1 MAAAFV
7 ARYQL
12 EISDGVTANYMAGQW
27 PVYAPLNALTAF
39 CLTLVVFA
47 LCGSWGIATGV
58 SGLIFT
64 VLALVNYYT
73 RDLHG
78 SALMP
83 QDILN
88 LGTAAEVMGSYTL
101 HITQTVIT
109 IALLYIPVLVAA
121 VVQVKLAGKHK
132 RSWKQRGAHALAC
145 VCGIFAVLY
154 LGYFSPNPIKPAA
167 TYGWAW
173 QETYYKYGYLA
184 GSIEAA
190 SLMVDPILQPD
201 GYSEDAATEA
211 AAMAQVH
218 KENTGVSDTRNQAI
232 ARARGTF
239 LQFVDS
245 DDWLTADATKLMV
258 RAAEETGCDMVI
270 ADFYR
275 VVGEMVS
282 RKGDIDADQVI
293 GREAFVGF
301 MMENPADYYYG
312 VLWNKLY
319 RRSLVEAHGIRMDA
333 KLSWCEDFLFNLEYV
348 RYATTFYALRTPVYY
363 YVKTKGSLVNQKI
376 SFARTVEMK
385 LAMFECYNDFFKHV
399 LDEDAYERKRLQ
411 VYHFLVDAAKDGFVF
426 PATIPGT
433 QKLGEERSQALQEVI
448 SEDGIIVEKYRD
460 RKLLERYLESV
471 ALKYDMTLAELSL
484 LLYRKDAGK
493 ALTRGAEAQMP
504 AREDA
509 VEATDRKDAGK
520 ALSRKDLAELMHMSR
535 EDLRAAL
542 QKLVSRGM
550 LEVVDVPRK
559 RREAAEI
566 AEATGLFGKRGEA
579 QDADA
584 NGMTKKKREPR
595 KIRLELLPASDAV
608 LQDIAAAERDYEQAK
623 FRGFTEDELRQYTA
637 LERRVQENEKQI
649 LQK

>member
-1 MAAAFV
+1 MEPKV
-7 ARYQL
+7 S
-12 EISDGVTANYMAGQW
+12 IIV
-27 PVYAPLNALTAF
+27 PVYNAEKS
-39 CLTLVVFA
+39 LVRCVD
-47 LCGSWGIATGV
+47 S
-58 SGLIFT
+58 
-64 VLALVNYYT
+64 
-73 RDLHG
+73 
-78 SALMP
+78 
-83 QDILN
+83 ILN
-88 LGTAAEVMGSYTL
+88 QEFRDFELILMDDGSRD
-101 HITQTVIT
+101 
-109 IALLYIPVLVAA
+109 
-121 VVQVKLAGKHK
+121 
-132 RSWKQRGAHALAC
+132 RSGEIC
-145 VCGIFAVLY
+145 
-154 LGYFSPNPIKPAA
+154 
-167 TYGWAW
+167 
-173 QETYYKYGYLA
+173 
-184 GSIEAA
+184 
-190 SLMVDPILQPD
+190 D
-201 GYSEDAATEA
+201 GYARADARVVV
-211 AAMAQVH
+211 VH

-258 RAAEETGCDMVI
+258 RAAEETGCDLVI

-275 VVGEMVS
+275 VVGKMVS

-319 RRSLVEAHGIRMDA
+319 RREIVEAHGIRMDA
-333 KLSWCEDFLFNLEYV
+333 KISWCEDFLFNLEYV

-376 SFARTVEMK
+376 SFVRTVEMK

-399 LDEDAYERKRLQ
+399 LDEEAYERKRLQ

-433 QKLGEERSQALQEVI
+433 LKLGEERSQALQEVI
-448 SEDGIIVEKYRD
+448 SEDGIIVERYRD
-460 RKLLERYLESV
+460 RKLIERYLESV
-471 ALKYDMTLAELSL
+471 ALKYDMTMAELSL

-493 ALTRGAEAQMP
+493 ALEGT
-504 AREDA
+504 DA
-509 VEATDRKDAGK
+509 GEATDGKNAGKALDGTDAGKAPGTKDAGK
-520 ALSRKDLAELMHMSR
+520 ALSRRDLAELMHMSR
-535 EDLRAAL
+535 GDLRAAL
-542 QKLVSRGM
+542 QKLVARGM

-559 RREAAEI
+559 RSEATEI

-584 NGMTKKKREPR
+584 DGLTKKKREPR
-595 KIRLELLPASDAV
+595 KIRLELLPAADAV
-608 LQDIAAAERDYEQAK
+608 LQDIATAERDYEQAK
-623 FRGFTEDELRQYTA
+623 FRGFTEDEIRQYTA

>member
-1 MAAAFV
+1 MEPKV
-7 ARYQL
+7 S
-12 EISDGVTANYMAGQW
+12 IIV
-27 PVYAPLNALTAF
+27 PVYNAEK
-39 CLTLVVFA
+39 
-47 LCGSWGIATGV
+47 
-58 SGLIFT
+58 
-64 VLALVNYYT
+64 VLARCV
-73 RDLHG
+73 D
-78 SALMP
+78 S
-83 QDILN
+83 ILN
-88 LGTAAEVMGSYTL
+88 QEFRDFELILMDDGSRD
-101 HITQTVIT
+101 
-109 IALLYIPVLVAA
+109 
-121 VVQVKLAGKHK
+121 
-132 RSWKQRGAHALAC
+132 RSGEIC
-145 VCGIFAVLY
+145 
-154 LGYFSPNPIKPAA
+154 
-167 TYGWAW
+167 
-173 QETYYKYGYLA
+173 
-184 GSIEAA
+184 
-190 SLMVDPILQPD
+190 D
-201 GYSEDAATEA
+201 GYARADARVVV
-211 AAMAQVH
+211 VH

-258 RAAEETGCDMVI
+258 RAAEETGCDLVI

-319 RRSLVEAHGIRMDA
+319 RREIVEAHGIRMDA
-333 KLSWCEDFLFNLEYV
+333 KISWCEDFLFNLEYV

-376 SFARTVEMK
+376 SLSRTVEMK

-399 LDEDAYERKRLQ
+399 LDEEAYERKRLQ

-448 SEDGIIVEKYRD
+448 SEDGIIVERYRD
-460 RKLLERYLESV
+460 RKLIERYLESV

-484 LLYRKDAGK
+484 LLYRKDAGQALEGKDVGEAADGKDAGK
-493 ALTRGAEAQMP
+493 ALDSRDAAQMLGQ
-504 AREDA
+504 
-509 VEATDRKDAGK
+509 KDAGK

-535 EDLRAAL
+535 GDLRAAL
-542 QKLVSRGM
+542 QKLVARGM

-559 RREAAEI
+559 RV
-566 AEATGLFGKRGEA
+566 EATEMTEMAGLFGKRVEA
-579 QDADA
+579 QDTGTDE
-584 NGMTKKKREPR
+584 MKKKKREPR
-595 KIRLELLPASDAV
+595 KIRLELLPAADAV

-623 FRGFTEDELRQYTA
+623 FRGFTEDEIRQYTT

>member
-1 MAAAFV
+1 MEPKV
-7 ARYQL
+7 S
-12 EISDGVTANYMAGQW
+12 IIV
-27 PVYAPLNALTAF
+27 PVYKAEK
-39 CLTLVVFA
+39 
-47 LCGSWGIATGV
+47 S
-58 SGLIFT
+58 
-64 VLALVNYYT
+64 LARCV
-73 RDLHG
+73 D
-78 SALMP
+78 S
-83 QDILN
+83 ILN
-88 LGTAAEVMGSYTL
+88 QEFRDFELILMDDGS
-101 HITQTVIT
+101 
-109 IALLYIPVLVAA
+109 
-121 VVQVKLAGKHK
+121 KD
-132 RSWKQRGAHALAC
+132 RSGEIC
-145 VCGIFAVLY
+145 
-154 LGYFSPNPIKPAA
+154 
-167 TYGWAW
+167 
-173 QETYYKYGYLA
+173 
-184 GSIEAA
+184 
-190 SLMVDPILQPD
+190 D
-201 GYSEDAATEA
+201 GYARADARVVV
-211 AAMAQVH
+211 VH

-535 EDLRAAL
+535 GDLRAAL

-595 KIRLELLPASDAV
+595 MIRLELLPASDAV

>member
-1 MAAAFV
+1 MEPKV
-7 ARYQL
+7 S
-12 EISDGVTANYMAGQW
+12 IIV
-27 PVYAPLNALTAF
+27 PVYNAEK
-39 CLTLVVFA
+39 
-47 LCGSWGIATGV
+47 S
-58 SGLIFT
+58 
-64 VLALVNYYT
+64 LARCV
-73 RDLHG
+73 D
-78 SALMP
+78 S
-83 QDILN
+83 ILN
-88 LGTAAEVMGSYTL
+88 QEFRDFELILMDDGS
-101 HITQTVIT
+101 
-109 IALLYIPVLVAA
+109 
-121 VVQVKLAGKHK
+121 KD
-132 RSWKQRGAHALAC
+132 RSGEIC
-145 VCGIFAVLY
+145 
-154 LGYFSPNPIKPAA
+154 
-167 TYGWAW
+167 
-173 QETYYKYGYLA
+173 
-184 GSIEAA
+184 
-190 SLMVDPILQPD
+190 D
-201 GYSEDAATEA
+201 GYARADARVVV
-211 AAMAQVH
+211 VH

-258 RAAEETGCDMVI
+258 RVAEETGCDMVI

-493 ALTRGAEAQMP
+493 AL
-504 AREDA
+504 
-509 VEATDRKDAGK
+509 
-520 ALSRKDLAELMHMSR
+520 SRKDLAELMHMSR
-535 EDLRAAL
+535 GDLRAAL

-595 KIRLELLPASDAV
+595 NIRLELLPASDAV

>member
-1 MAAAFV
+1 MRREEVVGGGMGAIKATSANGWTRREKV
-7 ARYQL
+7 EGADAWARSEQAEGRDIGPGKVSRNIRVSTGGFYGTTRSSFL
-12 EISDGVTANYMAGQW
+12 MEVPMEPKVSIIV
-27 PVYAPLNALTAF
+27 PVYNAEK
-39 CLTLVVFA
+39 
-47 LCGSWGIATGV
+47 S
-58 SGLIFT
+58 
-64 VLALVNYYT
+64 LARCV
-73 RDLHG
+73 D
-78 SALMP
+78 S
-83 QDILN
+83 ILN
-88 LGTAAEVMGSYTL
+88 QEFRDFELILMDDGS
-101 HITQTVIT
+101 
-109 IALLYIPVLVAA
+109 
-121 VVQVKLAGKHK
+121 KD
-132 RSWKQRGAHALAC
+132 RSGEIC
-145 VCGIFAVLY
+145 
-154 LGYFSPNPIKPAA
+154 
-167 TYGWAW
+167 
-173 QETYYKYGYLA
+173 
-184 GSIEAA
+184 
-190 SLMVDPILQPD
+190 D
-201 GYSEDAATEA
+201 GYARADARVVV
-211 AAMAQVH
+211 VH

-282 RKGDIDADQVI
+282 QKGDIDADQVI

-301 MMENPADYYYG
+301 MMENPADYYFG

-509 VEATDRKDAGK
+509 VEATDRKD
-520 ALSRKDLAELMHMSR
+520 LAELMHMSR
-535 EDLRAAL
+535 GDLRAAL

>member
-1 MAAAFV
+1 MEPKV
-7 ARYQL
+7 S
-12 EISDGVTANYMAGQW
+12 IIV
-27 PVYAPLNALTAF
+27 PVYNAEK
-39 CLTLVVFA
+39 
-47 LCGSWGIATGV
+47 
-58 SGLIFT
+58 GLARC
-64 VLALVNYYT
+64 V
-73 RDLHG
+73 D
-78 SALMP
+78 S
-83 QDILN
+83 ILN
-88 LGTAAEVMGSYTL
+88 QEFRDFELILMDDGSRDRSGEICNGY
-101 HITQTVIT
+101 
-109 IALLYIPVLVAA
+109 ARADA
-121 VVQVKLAGKHK
+121 RVVV
-132 RSWKQRGAHALAC
+132 
-145 VCGIFAVLY
+145 
-154 LGYFSPNPIKPAA
+154 
-167 TYGWAW
+167 
-173 QETYYKYGYLA
+173 
-184 GSIEAA
+184 
-190 SLMVDPILQPD
+190 
-201 GYSEDAATEA
+201 
-211 AAMAQVH
+211 VH

-232 ARARGTF
+232 TRARGTF

-258 RAAEETGCDMVI
+258 RAAEETGCDLVI

-319 RRSLVEAHGIRMDA
+319 RREIVEAHGIRMDA
-333 KLSWCEDFLFNLEYV
+333 KISWCEDFLFNLEYV

-399 LDEDAYERKRLQ
+399 LDEEAYERKRLQ

-448 SEDGIIVEKYRD
+448 SEDGIIVERYRD
-460 RKLLERYLESV
+460 RKLIERYLESV
-471 ALKYDMTLAELSL
+471 ALKYDMTMAELSL
-484 LLYRKDAGK
+484 LLYRKDAGQ
-493 ALTRGAEAQMP
+493 ALDG
-504 AREDA
+504 
-509 VEATDRKDAGK
+509 KDAGK

-535 EDLRAAL
+535 GDLRAAL
-542 QKLVSRGM
+542 QKLVARGM

-559 RREAAEI
+559 RSEATEM
-566 AEATGLFGKRGEA
+566 AEATGLFGKRVES

-584 NGMTKKKREPR
+584 DGMTKKKREPR
-595 KIRLELLPASDAV
+595 KIRLELLPAADAV

-623 FRGFTEDELRQYTA
+623 FRGFTEDEIRQFTA
-637 LERRVQENEKQI
+637 LERRVQENEKQV

>member
-1 MAAAFV
+1 MEPKV
-7 ARYQL
+7 S
-12 EISDGVTANYMAGQW
+12 IIV
-27 PVYAPLNALTAF
+27 PVYNAEK
-39 CLTLVVFA
+39 
-47 LCGSWGIATGV
+47 S
-58 SGLIFT
+58 
-64 VLALVNYYT
+64 LARCV
-73 RDLHG
+73 D
-78 SALMP
+78 S
-83 QDILN
+83 ILN
-88 LGTAAEVMGSYTL
+88 QEFRDFELILMDDGSRD
-101 HITQTVIT
+101 
-109 IALLYIPVLVAA
+109 
-121 VVQVKLAGKHK
+121 
-132 RSWKQRGAHALAC
+132 RSGEIC
-145 VCGIFAVLY
+145 
-154 LGYFSPNPIKPAA
+154 
-167 TYGWAW
+167 
-173 QETYYKYGYLA
+173 
-184 GSIEAA
+184 
-190 SLMVDPILQPD
+190 D
-201 GYSEDAATEA
+201 GYARADARVVV
-211 AAMAQVH
+211 VH

-258 RAAEETGCDMVI
+258 RAAEETGCDLVI

-319 RRSLVEAHGIRMDA
+319 RREIVEVYEIRMDA
-333 KLSWCEDFLFNLEYV
+333 KISWCEDFLFNLEYV

-399 LDEDAYERKRLQ
+399 LDEEAYERKRLQ

-448 SEDGIIVEKYRD
+448 SEDGIIVERYRD
-460 RKLLERYLESV
+460 RKLIERYLESV
-471 ALKYDMTLAELSL
+471 ALKYDMTMAELSL
-484 LLYRKDAGK
+484 LLYRKDAGQ
-493 ALTRGAEAQMP
+493 ALDG
-504 AREDA
+504 
-509 VEATDRKDAGK
+509 KDAWK

-535 EDLRAAL
+535 GDLRAAL
-542 QKLVSRGM
+542 QKLVARGM

-559 RREAAEI
+559 RSEATEM
-566 AEATGLFGKRGEA
+566 AEATGLFGKRVET

-584 NGMTKKKREPR
+584 DGMTKKKREPR
-595 KIRLELLPASDAV
+595 KIRLELLPAADAV
-608 LQDIAAAERDYEQAK
+608 LQDIAVAERDYEQAK
-623 FRGFTEDELRQYTA
+623 FRGFTEDEIRQFTA
-637 LERRVQENEKQI
+637 LGRRVQENEKQV

>member
-1 MAAAFV
+1 MEPKV
-7 ARYQL
+7 S
-12 EISDGVTANYMAGQW
+12 IIV
-27 PVYAPLNALTAF
+27 PVYNAEK
-39 CLTLVVFA
+39 
-47 LCGSWGIATGV
+47 S
-58 SGLIFT
+58 
-64 VLALVNYYT
+64 LARCV
-73 RDLHG
+73 D
-78 SALMP
+78 S
-83 QDILN
+83 ILN
-88 LGTAAEVMGSYTL
+88 QEFRDFELILMDDGS
-101 HITQTVIT
+101 
-109 IALLYIPVLVAA
+109 
-121 VVQVKLAGKHK
+121 KD
-132 RSWKQRGAHALAC
+132 RSGDIC
-145 VCGIFAVLY
+145 
-154 LGYFSPNPIKPAA
+154 
-167 TYGWAW
+167 
-173 QETYYKYGYLA
+173 
-184 GSIEAA
+184 
-190 SLMVDPILQPD
+190 D
-201 GYSEDAATEA
+201 GYARADARVVV
-211 AAMAQVH
+211 VH
-218 KENTGVSDTRNQAI
+218 KENSGVSDTRNQAI

-258 RAAEETGCDMVI
+258 RAAEETGCDLVI

-275 VVGEMVS
+275 VVGKMVS

-376 SFARTVEMK
+376 SFTRTVEMK

-399 LDEDAYERKRLQ
+399 LDEEAYERKRLQ

-471 ALKYDMTLAELSL
+471 ALKYDMTMAELSL
-484 LLYRKDAGK
+484 LLYRKDAGQ
-493 ALTRGAEAQMP
+493 ALEGTDSGETAEL
-504 AREDA
+504 
-509 VEATDRKDAGK
+509 KDAGK

-535 EDLRAAL
+535 GNLRMAL
-542 QKLVSRGM
+542 QKLVARGM

-559 RREAAEI
+559 RS
-566 AEATGLFGKRGEA
+566 EATEMAEMAGLFGKRVEAPDAGE
-579 QDADA
+579 D
-584 NGMTKKKREPR
+584 GLTKKKREPR
-595 KIRLELLPASDAV
+595 KIRLELLPAADAV

-623 FRGFTEDELRQYTA
+623 FRGFTEDEIRQFTA
-637 LERRVQENEKQI
+637 LERRVQENEKQV

>member
-1 MAAAFV
+1 MEPKV
-7 ARYQL
+7 S
-12 EISDGVTANYMAGQW
+12 IIV
-27 PVYAPLNALTAF
+27 PVYNAEK
-39 CLTLVVFA
+39 
-47 LCGSWGIATGV
+47 S
-58 SGLIFT
+58 
-64 VLALVNYYT
+64 LARCV
-73 RDLHG
+73 D
-78 SALMP
+78 S
-83 QDILN
+83 ILN
-88 LGTAAEVMGSYTL
+88 QEFRDFELILMDDGS
-101 HITQTVIT
+101 
-109 IALLYIPVLVAA
+109 
-121 VVQVKLAGKHK
+121 
-132 RSWKQRGAHALAC
+132 RD
-145 VCGIFAVLY
+145 
-154 LGYFSPNPIKPAA
+154 
-167 TYGWAW
+167 
-173 QETYYKYGYLA
+173 
-184 GSIEAA
+184 GSGDIC
-190 SLMVDPILQPD
+190 D
-201 GYSEDAATEA
+201 GYARADARVVV
-211 AAMAQVH
+211 VH

-258 RAAEETGCDMVI
+258 RAAEETGCDLVI

-282 RKGDIDADQVI
+282 RKGDIDADQVL

-319 RRSLVEAHGIRMDA
+319 RREIVEAHGIRMDA
-333 KLSWCEDFLFNLEYV
+333 KISWCEDFLFNLEYV

-399 LDEDAYERKRLQ
+399 LDEEAYERKRLQ

-433 QKLGEERSQALQEVI
+433 LKLGEERSQALQEVI
-448 SEDGIIVEKYRD
+448 SEDGIIVERYRD
-460 RKLLERYLESV
+460 RKLIERYLESV
-471 ALKYDMTLAELSL
+471 ALKYDMTMAELSL

-493 ALTRGAEAQMP
+493 ALDGK
-504 AREDA
+504 DA
-509 VEATDRKDAGK
+509 GEATEGTDAGEALEGANAGKAADRKDAGETDKLKATGTKGAGK

-535 EDLRAAL
+535 GDLRSAL
-542 QKLVSRGM
+542 QKLVARGM

-559 RREAAEI
+559 RREAVEI

-584 NGMTKKKREPR
+584 DGMTKKKREPR
-595 KIRLELLPASDAV
+595 KIRLELLPAADAV

-623 FRGFTEDELRQYTA
+623 FRGFTEDEIRQYTA
-637 LERRVQENEKQI
+637 LERRVQENEKQV

>member
-1 MAAAFV
+1 MEPKV
-7 ARYQL
+7 S
-12 EISDGVTANYMAGQW
+12 IIV
-27 PVYAPLNALTAF
+27 PVYNAEK
-39 CLTLVVFA
+39 
-47 LCGSWGIATGV
+47 S
-58 SGLIFT
+58 
-64 VLALVNYYT
+64 LARCV
-73 RDLHG
+73 D
-78 SALMP
+78 S
-83 QDILN
+83 ILN
-88 LGTAAEVMGSYTL
+88 QEFRDFELILMDDGS
-101 HITQTVIT
+101 
-109 IALLYIPVLVAA
+109 
-121 VVQVKLAGKHK
+121 KD
-132 RSWKQRGAHALAC
+132 RSGEIC
-145 VCGIFAVLY
+145 
-154 LGYFSPNPIKPAA
+154 
-167 TYGWAW
+167 
-173 QETYYKYGYLA
+173 
-184 GSIEAA
+184 
-190 SLMVDPILQPD
+190 D
-201 GYSEDAATEA
+201 GYARADARVVV
-211 AAMAQVH
+211 VH

-282 RKGDIDADQVI
+282 QKGDIDADQVI

-348 RYATTFYALRTPVYY
+348 RYATTFYALRTSVYY

-426 PATIPGT
+426 PATILGT

-535 EDLRAAL
+535 GDLRAAL

>member
-1 MAAAFV
+1 MPVCDLANASQAV
-7 ARYQL
+7 IDARLSQWRIQQL
-12 EISDGVTANYMAGQW
+12 PQILERHIRMFQTY
-27 PVYAPLNALTAF
+27 
-39 CLTLVVFA
+39 
-47 LCGSWGIATGV
+47 LCDLSETV
-58 SGLIFT
+58 RQRTKSSGLFDPLDIFHLSDSRT
-64 VLALVNYYT
+64 DCLY
-73 RDLHG
+73 
-78 SALMP
+78 
-83 QDILN
+83 DI
-88 LGTAAEVMGSYTL
+88 
-101 HITQTVIT
+101 
-109 IALLYIPVLVAA
+109 
-121 VVQVKLAGKHK
+121 
-132 RSWKQRGAHALAC
+132 
-145 VCGIFAVLY
+145 
-154 LGYFSPNPIKPAA
+154 
-167 TYGWAW
+167 
-173 QETYYKYGYLA
+173 
-184 GSIEAA
+184 
-190 SLMVDPILQPD
+190 
-201 GYSEDAATEA
+201 
-211 AAMAQVH
+211 
-218 KENTGVSDTRNQAI
+218 
-232 ARARGTF
+232 
-239 LQFVDS
+239 
-245 DDWLTADATKLMV
+245 
-258 RAAEETGCDMVI
+258 
-270 ADFYR
+270 
-275 VVGEMVS
+275 
-282 RKGDIDADQVI
+282 
-293 GREAFVGF
+293 
-301 MMENPADYYYG
+301 
-312 VLWNKLY
+312 
-319 RRSLVEAHGIRMDA
+319 RRL
-333 KLSWCEDFLFNLEYV
+333 
-348 RYATTFYALRTPVYY
+348 
-363 YVKTKGSLVNQKI
+363 
-376 SFARTVEMK
+376 
-385 LAMFECYNDFFKHV
+385 FFKHV

-535 EDLRAAL
+535 GDLRAAL

-595 KIRLELLPASDAV
+595 MIRLELLPASDAV

>member
-1 MAAAFV
+1 MILHYTFMRESV
-7 ARYQL
+7 FPRDVRRHKKVEGEDGWARSEQA
-12 EISDGVTANYMAGQW
+12 EDGGIGPEKVSRNIRVSARGFYGTTRSSFLMEVPMEPKVSIIV
-27 PVYAPLNALTAF
+27 PVYNAEK
-39 CLTLVVFA
+39 
-47 LCGSWGIATGV
+47 S
-58 SGLIFT
+58 
-64 VLALVNYYT
+64 LARCV
-73 RDLHG
+73 D
-78 SALMP
+78 S
-83 QDILN
+83 ILN
-88 LGTAAEVMGSYTL
+88 QEFRDFELILMDDGS
-101 HITQTVIT
+101 
-109 IALLYIPVLVAA
+109 
-121 VVQVKLAGKHK
+121 
-132 RSWKQRGAHALAC
+132 RD
-145 VCGIFAVLY
+145 
-154 LGYFSPNPIKPAA
+154 
-167 TYGWAW
+167 
-173 QETYYKYGYLA
+173 
-184 GSIEAA
+184 GSGEIC
-190 SLMVDPILQPD
+190 D
-201 GYSEDAATEA
+201 GYARADARVVV
-211 AAMAQVH
+211 VH
-218 KENTGVSDTRNQAI
+218 KENSGVSDTRNQAI

-258 RAAEETGCDMVI
+258 RAAEETGCDLVI

-293 GREAFVGF
+293 GRESFVGF

-319 RRSLVEAHGIRMDA
+319 RRSIVEAHGIRMDA
-333 KLSWCEDFLFNLEYV
+333 KLNWCEDFLFNLEYV

-399 LDEDAYERKRLQ
+399 LDEEAYERKRLQ

-493 ALTRGAEAQMP
+493 ALARGAEAQMP

-509 VEATDRKDAGK
+509 VETTDRKDAGK

-535 EDLRAAL
+535 GDLRAAL

-559 RREAAEI
+559 RRDAAEI

-584 NGMTKKKREPR
+584 DGTTKKKRAPR
-595 KIRLELLPASDAV
+595 KIRLELLPAADAV
-608 LQDIAAAERDYEQAK
+608 LQDIDAAERDYEQAK

>member
-1 MAAAFV
+1 MEPKV
-7 ARYQL
+7 S
-12 EISDGVTANYMAGQW
+12 IIV
-27 PVYAPLNALTAF
+27 PVYNAEKS
-39 CLTLVVFA
+39 LVRCVD
-47 LCGSWGIATGV
+47 S
-58 SGLIFT
+58 
-64 VLALVNYYT
+64 
-73 RDLHG
+73 
-78 SALMP
+78 
-83 QDILN
+83 ILN
-88 LGTAAEVMGSYTL
+88 QEFRDFELILMDDGSRD
-101 HITQTVIT
+101 
-109 IALLYIPVLVAA
+109 
-121 VVQVKLAGKHK
+121 
-132 RSWKQRGAHALAC
+132 RSGEIC
-145 VCGIFAVLY
+145 
-154 LGYFSPNPIKPAA
+154 
-167 TYGWAW
+167 
-173 QETYYKYGYLA
+173 
-184 GSIEAA
+184 
-190 SLMVDPILQPD
+190 D
-201 GYSEDAATEA
+201 GYARADARVVV
-211 AAMAQVH
+211 VH

-258 RAAEETGCDMVI
+258 RAAEETGCDLVI

-319 RRSLVEAHGIRMDA
+319 RREIVEAHGIRMDA
-333 KLSWCEDFLFNLEYV
+333 KISWCEDFLFNLEYV

-376 SFARTVEMK
+376 SLSRTVEMK

-399 LDEDAYERKRLQ
+399 LDEEAYERKRLQ

-448 SEDGIIVEKYRD
+448 SEDGIIVERYRD
-460 RKLLERYLESV
+460 RKLIERYLESV
-471 ALKYDMTLAELSL
+471 ALKYDMTMAELSL

-493 ALTRGAEAQMP
+493 AMEGN
-504 AREDA
+504 A
-509 VEATDRKDAGK
+509 VEKAADGKDAGKALDQRGGVQMLGRKDAGK

-535 EDLRAAL
+535 GDLRMAL
-542 QKLVSRGM
+542 QKLVARGM

-559 RREAAEI
+559 RV
-566 AEATGLFGKRGEA
+566 EATEMAEMAGLFGKRVEA
-579 QDADA
+579 PDAGT
-584 NGMTKKKREPR
+584 NEIKKKKREPR
-595 KIRLELLPASDAV
+595 KIRLELLPATDTV

-623 FRGFTEDELRQYTA
+623 FRGFTEDEIRQYTA
-637 LERRVQENEKQI
+637 LERRVQENEKQV

>member
-1 MAAAFV
+1 MEPKV
-7 ARYQL
+7 S
-12 EISDGVTANYMAGQW
+12 IIV
-27 PVYAPLNALTAF
+27 PVYNAEK
-39 CLTLVVFA
+39 
-47 LCGSWGIATGV
+47 S
-58 SGLIFT
+58 
-64 VLALVNYYT
+64 LARCV
-73 RDLHG
+73 D
-78 SALMP
+78 S
-83 QDILN
+83 ILN
-88 LGTAAEVMGSYTL
+88 QEFRDFELILMDDGSRD
-101 HITQTVIT
+101 
-109 IALLYIPVLVAA
+109 
-121 VVQVKLAGKHK
+121 
-132 RSWKQRGAHALAC
+132 RSGEIC
-145 VCGIFAVLY
+145 
-154 LGYFSPNPIKPAA
+154 
-167 TYGWAW
+167 
-173 QETYYKYGYLA
+173 
-184 GSIEAA
+184 
-190 SLMVDPILQPD
+190 D
-201 GYSEDAATEA
+201 GYARADARVVV
-211 AAMAQVH
+211 VH

-258 RAAEETGCDMVI
+258 RAAEETGCDLVI

-319 RRSLVEAHGIRMDA
+319 RREIVEAHGIRMDA
-333 KLSWCEDFLFNLEYV
+333 KISWCEDFLFNLEYV

-376 SFARTVEMK
+376 SFTRTVEMK

-399 LDEDAYERKRLQ
+399 LDEEAYERKRLQ

-448 SEDGIIVEKYRD
+448 SEDGIIVERYRD
-460 RKLLERYLESV
+460 RKLIERYLESV
-471 ALKYDMTLAELSL
+471 ALKYDMTMAELSL
-484 LLYRKDAGK
+484 LLYRKDAGQ
-493 ALTRGAEAQMP
+493 ALEGTDSGETAEL
-504 AREDA
+504 
-509 VEATDRKDAGK
+509 KDAGK

-535 EDLRAAL
+535 GNLRMAL
-542 QKLVSRGM
+542 QKLVARGM

-559 RREAAEI
+559 RS
-566 AEATGLFGKRGEA
+566 EATEMAEMAGLFGKRVEAPDAGE
-579 QDADA
+579 D
-584 NGMTKKKREPR
+584 GLTKKKREPR
-595 KIRLELLPASDAV
+595 KIRLELLPAADAV

-623 FRGFTEDELRQYTA
+623 FRGFTEDEIRQFTA
-637 LERRVQENEKQI
+637 LERRVQENEKQV

>member
-1 MAAAFV
+1 MEPKV
-7 ARYQL
+7 S
-12 EISDGVTANYMAGQW
+12 IIV
-27 PVYAPLNALTAF
+27 PVYNAEK
-39 CLTLVVFA
+39 
-47 LCGSWGIATGV
+47 S
-58 SGLIFT
+58 
-64 VLALVNYYT
+64 LARCV
-73 RDLHG
+73 D
-78 SALMP
+78 S
-83 QDILN
+83 ILN
-88 LGTAAEVMGSYTL
+88 QEFRDFELILMDDGSRD
-101 HITQTVIT
+101 
-109 IALLYIPVLVAA
+109 
-121 VVQVKLAGKHK
+121 
-132 RSWKQRGAHALAC
+132 RSGEIC
-145 VCGIFAVLY
+145 
-154 LGYFSPNPIKPAA
+154 
-167 TYGWAW
+167 
-173 QETYYKYGYLA
+173 
-184 GSIEAA
+184 
-190 SLMVDPILQPD
+190 D
-201 GYSEDAATEA
+201 GYARADARVVV
-211 AAMAQVH
+211 VH

-258 RAAEETGCDMVI
+258 RAAEETSCDLVI

-319 RRSLVEAHGIRMDA
+319 RREIVEAHGIRMDA
-333 KLSWCEDFLFNLEYV
+333 KISWCEDFLFNLEYV

-376 SFARTVEMK
+376 SLSRTVEMK

-399 LDEDAYERKRLQ
+399 LDEEAYERKRLQ

-433 QKLGEERSQALQEVI
+433 QKLGKERSQALQEVI

-471 ALKYDMTLAELSL
+471 ALKYDMTMAELSL
-484 LLYRKDAGK
+484 LLYRKDVGKAMEGNAVGKAADGKDAGK
-493 ALTRGAEAQMP
+493 ALDQRGGVQMLG
-504 AREDA
+504 
-509 VEATDRKDAGK
+509 RKDAGK

-535 EDLRAAL
+535 GDLRMAL
-542 QKLVSRGM
+542 QKLVARGM

-559 RREAAEI
+559 RV
-566 AEATGLFGKRGEA
+566 EATEMAEMAGLFGKRVEA
-579 QDADA
+579 PDAGT
-584 NGMTKKKREPR
+584 NEIKKKKREPR
-595 KIRLELLPASDAV
+595 KIRLELLPATDTV

-623 FRGFTEDELRQYTA
+623 FRGFTEDEIRQYTA
-637 LERRVQENEKQI
+637 LERRVQENEKQV

>member
-1 MAAAFV
+1 MRREEVVGGGMGAIKATSANGWTRREKV
-7 ARYQL
+7 EGADAWARSEQAEGRDIGPGKVSRNIRVSTGGFYGTTRSSFL
-12 EISDGVTANYMAGQW
+12 MEVPMEPKVSIIV
-27 PVYAPLNALTAF
+27 PVYNAEK
-39 CLTLVVFA
+39 
-47 LCGSWGIATGV
+47 S
-58 SGLIFT
+58 
-64 VLALVNYYT
+64 LARCV
-73 RDLHG
+73 D
-78 SALMP
+78 S
-83 QDILN
+83 ILN
-88 LGTAAEVMGSYTL
+88 QEFRDFELILMDDGS
-101 HITQTVIT
+101 
-109 IALLYIPVLVAA
+109 
-121 VVQVKLAGKHK
+121 KD
-132 RSWKQRGAHALAC
+132 RSGEIC
-145 VCGIFAVLY
+145 
-154 LGYFSPNPIKPAA
+154 
-167 TYGWAW
+167 
-173 QETYYKYGYLA
+173 
-184 GSIEAA
+184 
-190 SLMVDPILQPD
+190 D
-201 GYSEDAATEA
+201 GYARADARVVV
-211 AAMAQVH
+211 VH

-282 RKGDIDADQVI
+282 QKGDIDADQVI

-348 RYATTFYALRTPVYY
+348 RYATTFYALRMPVYY

-535 EDLRAAL
+535 GDLRAAL

-566 AEATGLFGKRGEA
+566 AEATGLFGKRGEV

-584 NGMTKKKREPR
+584 NGMTKKKRKPR

>member
-1 MAAAFV
+1 MRSIRIPADRVGTLIGKGGETKKTLQSISGIKLDIDTEEGEVVIHDDVELEDPVMALKIQDVIKAVGRGFNPDKAMRLFDDDEYLEVVDLKEFV
-7 ARYQL
+7 GDRSNQITRIRGRL
-12 EISDGVTANYMAGQW
+12 IGKDGK
-27 PVYAPLNALTAF
+27 
-39 CLTLVVFA
+39 
-47 LCGSWGIATGV
+47 
-58 SGLIFT
+58 
-64 VLALVNYYT
+64 T
-73 RDLHG
+73 RRIIEDL
-78 SALMP
+78 
-83 QDILN
+83 
-88 LGTAAEVMGSYTL
+88 
-101 HITQTVIT
+101 
-109 IALLYIPVLVAA
+109 
-121 VVQVKLAGKHK
+121 
-132 RSWKQRGAHALAC
+132 
-145 VCGIFAVLY
+145 
-154 LGYFSPNPIKPAA
+154 
-167 TYGWAW
+167 
-173 QETYYKYGYLA
+173 
-184 GSIEAA
+184 
-190 SLMVDPILQPD
+190 
-201 GYSEDAATEA
+201 
-211 AAMAQVH
+211 
-218 KENTGVSDTRNQAI
+218 
-232 ARARGTF
+232 
-239 LQFVDS
+239 
-245 DDWLTADATKLMV
+245 
-258 RAAEETGCDMVI
+258 TGCDMVI

-282 RKGDIDADQVI
+282 QKGDIDADQVI

-535 EDLRAAL
+535 GDLRAAL

>member
-1 MAAAFV
+1 M
-7 ARYQL
+7 REL
-12 EISDGVTANYMAGQW
+12 ERMGLEPDIDHYEV
-27 PVYAPLNALTAF
+27 VYTAPLLPYKDQNTMLEELYAKFNVSRPDDFTGHSLSVSDIVALRENG
-39 CLTLVVFA
+39 VVSCHYVDSIGFP
-47 LCGSWGIATGV
+47 V
-58 SGLIFT
+58 
-64 VLALVNYYT
+64 
-73 RDLHG
+73 
-78 SALMP
+78 
-83 QDILN
+83 
-88 LGTAAEVMGSYTL
+88 SYTHL
-101 HITQTVIT
+101 
-109 IALLYIPVLVAA
+109 
-121 VVQVKLAGKHK
+121 
-132 RSWKQRGAHALAC
+132 
-145 VCGIFAVLY
+145 
-154 LGYFSPNPIKPAA
+154 
-167 TYGWAW
+167 
-173 QETYYKYGYLA
+173 
-184 GSIEAA
+184 
-190 SLMVDPILQPD
+190 
-201 GYSEDAATEA
+201 
-211 AAMAQVH
+211 
-218 KENTGVSDTRNQAI
+218 
-232 ARARGTF
+232 
-239 LQFVDS
+239 
-245 DDWLTADATKLMV
+245 
-258 RAAEETGCDMVI
+258 
-270 ADFYR
+270 
-275 VVGEMVS
+275 
-282 RKGDIDADQVI
+282 
-293 GREAFVGF
+293 
-301 MMENPADYYYG
+301 
-312 VLWNKLY
+312 
-319 RRSLVEAHGIRMDA
+319 
-333 KLSWCEDFLFNLEYV
+333 
-348 RYATTFYALRTPVYY
+348 YY

-535 EDLRAAL
+535 GDLRAAL

>member
-1 MAAAFV
+1 MEPKV
-7 ARYQL
+7 S
-12 EISDGVTANYMAGQW
+12 IIV
-27 PVYAPLNALTAF
+27 PVYNAEK
-39 CLTLVVFA
+39 
-47 LCGSWGIATGV
+47 S
-58 SGLIFT
+58 
-64 VLALVNYYT
+64 LARCV
-73 RDLHG
+73 D
-78 SALMP
+78 S
-83 QDILN
+83 ILN
-88 LGTAAEVMGSYTL
+88 QEFRDFELILMDDGS
-101 HITQTVIT
+101 
-109 IALLYIPVLVAA
+109 
-121 VVQVKLAGKHK
+121 KD
-132 RSWKQRGAHALAC
+132 RSGEIC
-145 VCGIFAVLY
+145 
-154 LGYFSPNPIKPAA
+154 
-167 TYGWAW
+167 
-173 QETYYKYGYLA
+173 
-184 GSIEAA
+184 
-190 SLMVDPILQPD
+190 D
-201 GYSEDAATEA
+201 GYARADARVVV
-211 AAMAQVH
+211 VH

-282 RKGDIDADQVI
+282 QKGDIDADQVI

-433 QKLGEERSQALQEVI
+433 QKLGEERSQALQ
-448 SEDGIIVEKYRD
+448 
-460 RKLLERYLESV
+460 
-471 ALKYDMTLAELSL
+471 
-484 LLYRKDAGK
+484 
-493 ALTRGAEAQMP
+493 
-504 AREDA
+504 
-509 VEATDRKDAGK
+509 
-520 ALSRKDLAELMHMSR
+520 
-535 EDLRAAL
+535 
-542 QKLVSRGM
+542 KLVSRGM

>member
-1 MAAAFV
+1 MRREEVVGGGMGAIKATSANGWTRREKV
-7 ARYQL
+7 EGADAWARSEQAEGRDIGPGKVSRNIRVSTGGFYGTTRSSFL
-12 EISDGVTANYMAGQW
+12 MEVPMEPKVSIIV
-27 PVYAPLNALTAF
+27 PVYNAEK
-39 CLTLVVFA
+39 
-47 LCGSWGIATGV
+47 S
-58 SGLIFT
+58 
-64 VLALVNYYT
+64 LARCV
-73 RDLHG
+73 D
-78 SALMP
+78 S
-83 QDILN
+83 ILN
-88 LGTAAEVMGSYTL
+88 QEFRDFELILMDDGS
-101 HITQTVIT
+101 
-109 IALLYIPVLVAA
+109 
-121 VVQVKLAGKHK
+121 KD
-132 RSWKQRGAHALAC
+132 RSGEIC
-145 VCGIFAVLY
+145 
-154 LGYFSPNPIKPAA
+154 
-167 TYGWAW
+167 
-173 QETYYKYGYLA
+173 
-184 GSIEAA
+184 
-190 SLMVDPILQPD
+190 D
-201 GYSEDAATEA
+201 GYARADARVVV
-211 AAMAQVH
+211 VH

-282 RKGDIDADQVI
+282 QKGDIDADQVI

-509 VEATDRKDAGK
+509 GK

-535 EDLRAAL
+535 GDLRAAL

>member
-1 MAAAFV
+1 MRREEVVGGGMGAIKATSANGWTRREKV
-7 ARYQL
+7 EGADAWARSEQAEGRDIGPGKVSRNIRVSTGGFYGTTRSSFL
-12 EISDGVTANYMAGQW
+12 MEVPMEPKVSIIV
-27 PVYAPLNALTAF
+27 PVYNAEK
-39 CLTLVVFA
+39 
-47 LCGSWGIATGV
+47 S
-58 SGLIFT
+58 
-64 VLALVNYYT
+64 LARCV
-73 RDLHG
+73 D
-78 SALMP
+78 S
-83 QDILN
+83 ILN
-88 LGTAAEVMGSYTL
+88 QEFRDFELILMDDGS
-101 HITQTVIT
+101 
-109 IALLYIPVLVAA
+109 
-121 VVQVKLAGKHK
+121 KD
-132 RSWKQRGAHALAC
+132 RSGEIC
-145 VCGIFAVLY
+145 
-154 LGYFSPNPIKPAA
+154 
-167 TYGWAW
+167 
-173 QETYYKYGYLA
+173 
-184 GSIEAA
+184 
-190 SLMVDPILQPD
+190 D
-201 GYSEDAATEA
+201 GYARADARVVV
-211 AAMAQVH
+211 VH

-282 RKGDIDADQVI
+282 QKGDIDADQVI

-493 ALTRGAEAQMP
+493 AL
-504 AREDA
+504 
-509 VEATDRKDAGK
+509 
-520 ALSRKDLAELMHMSR
+520 SRKDLAELMHMSR
-535 EDLRAAL
+535 GDLRAAL

>member
-1 MAAAFV
+1 MRREEVVGGGMGAIKATSANGWTRREKV
-7 ARYQL
+7 EGADAWARSEQAEGRDIGPGKVSRNIRVSTGGFYGTTRSSFL
-12 EISDGVTANYMAGQW
+12 MEVPMEPKVSIIV
-27 PVYAPLNALTAF
+27 PVYNAEK
-39 CLTLVVFA
+39 
-47 LCGSWGIATGV
+47 S
-58 SGLIFT
+58 
-64 VLALVNYYT
+64 LARCV
-73 RDLHG
+73 D
-78 SALMP
+78 S
-83 QDILN
+83 ILN
-88 LGTAAEVMGSYTL
+88 QEFRDFELILMDDGS
-101 HITQTVIT
+101 
-109 IALLYIPVLVAA
+109 
-121 VVQVKLAGKHK
+121 KD
-132 RSWKQRGAHALAC
+132 RSGEIC
-145 VCGIFAVLY
+145 
-154 LGYFSPNPIKPAA
+154 
-167 TYGWAW
+167 
-173 QETYYKYGYLA
+173 
-184 GSIEAA
+184 
-190 SLMVDPILQPD
+190 D
-201 GYSEDAATEA
+201 GYARADARVVV
-211 AAMAQVH
+211 VH

-282 RKGDIDADQVI
+282 QKGDIDADQVI

-493 ALTRGAEAQMP
+493 AL
-504 AREDA
+504 
-509 VEATDRKDAGK
+509 
-520 ALSRKDLAELMHMSR
+520 SRKDLAELMHMSR
-535 EDLRAAL
+535 GDLRAAL

-559 RREAAEI
+559 RCEAAEI

-595 KIRLELLPASDAV
+595 NIRLELLPASDAV

>member
-1 MAAAFV
+1 MEPKV
-7 ARYQL
+7 S
-12 EISDGVTANYMAGQW
+12 IIV
-27 PVYAPLNALTAF
+27 PVYNAEK
-39 CLTLVVFA
+39 
-47 LCGSWGIATGV
+47 
-58 SGLIFT
+58 GL
-64 VLALVNYYT
+64 ARCVN
-73 RDLHG
+73 
-78 SALMP
+78 S
-83 QDILN
+83 ILN
-88 LGTAAEVMGSYTL
+88 QEFRDFELILMDDGSRD
-101 HITQTVIT
+101 
-109 IALLYIPVLVAA
+109 
-121 VVQVKLAGKHK
+121 
-132 RSWKQRGAHALAC
+132 RSREIC
-145 VCGIFAVLY
+145 
-154 LGYFSPNPIKPAA
+154 
-167 TYGWAW
+167 
-173 QETYYKYGYLA
+173 
-184 GSIEAA
+184 
-190 SLMVDPILQPD
+190 D
-201 GYSEDAATEA
+201 GYARADARVVV
-211 AAMAQVH
+211 VH

-258 RAAEETGCDMVI
+258 RAAEETGCDLVI

-319 RRSLVEAHGIRMDA
+319 RREIVKAHGIRMDA
-333 KLSWCEDFLFNLEYV
+333 KISWCEDFLFNLEYV

-376 SFARTVEMK
+376 SLSRTVEMK

-399 LDEDAYERKRLQ
+399 LDEEAYERKRLQ

-448 SEDGIIVEKYRD
+448 SEDGIIVERYRD
-460 RKLLERYLESV
+460 RKLIERYLESV
-471 ALKYDMTLAELSL
+471 ALKYDMTMAELSL
-484 LLYRKDAGK
+484 LLYRKDAGQ
-493 ALTRGAEAQMP
+493 ALDG
-504 AREDA
+504 
-509 VEATDRKDAGK
+509 KDAGK

-535 EDLRAAL
+535 GDLRAAL
-542 QKLVSRGM
+542 QKLVARGI

-559 RREAAEI
+559 RS
-566 AEATGLFGKRGEA
+566 EATEMAEMAGLFGKRVEA
-579 QDADA
+579 QDAD
-584 NGMTKKKREPR
+584 GMTKKKREPR
-595 KIRLELLPASDAV
+595 KIRLELLPAADAV

-623 FRGFTEDELRQYTA
+623 FRGFTEDEIRQYTA
-637 LERRVQENEKQI
+637 LERHVQENEKQI

>member
-1 MAAAFV
+1 MEPKV
-7 ARYQL
+7 S
-12 EISDGVTANYMAGQW
+12 IIV
-27 PVYAPLNALTAF
+27 PVYNAEK
-39 CLTLVVFA
+39 
-47 LCGSWGIATGV
+47 
-58 SGLIFT
+58 GLARC
-64 VLALVNYYT
+64 V
-73 RDLHG
+73 D
-78 SALMP
+78 S
-83 QDILN
+83 ILN
-88 LGTAAEVMGSYTL
+88 QEFRDFELILMDDGSRD
-101 HITQTVIT
+101 
-109 IALLYIPVLVAA
+109 
-121 VVQVKLAGKHK
+121 
-132 RSWKQRGAHALAC
+132 RSGEIC
-145 VCGIFAVLY
+145 
-154 LGYFSPNPIKPAA
+154 
-167 TYGWAW
+167 
-173 QETYYKYGYLA
+173 
-184 GSIEAA
+184 
-190 SLMVDPILQPD
+190 D
-201 GYSEDAATEA
+201 GYARADARVVV
-211 AAMAQVH
+211 VH

-232 ARARGTF
+232 ARAQGTF

-258 RAAEETGCDMVI
+258 RAAEETGCDLVI

-319 RRSLVEAHGIRMDA
+319 RREIVEAHGIRMDA
-333 KLSWCEDFLFNLEYV
+333 KISWCEDFLFNLEYV

-376 SFARTVEMK
+376 SLSRTVEMK

-399 LDEDAYERKRLQ
+399 LDEEAYERKRLQ

-448 SEDGIIVEKYRD
+448 SEDGIIVERYRD
-460 RKLLERYLESV
+460 RKLIERYLESV
-471 ALKYDMTLAELSL
+471 ALKYDMTMAELSL

-493 ALTRGAEAQMP
+493 ALDG
-504 AREDA
+504 
-509 VEATDRKDAGK
+509 KDAGK

-535 EDLRAAL
+535 GDLRAAL
-542 QKLVSRGM
+542 QKLVARGM

-559 RREAAEI
+559 RS
-566 AEATGLFGKRGEA
+566 EATEMAEMAGLFGKRVEAPDAGE
-579 QDADA
+579 D
-584 NGMTKKKREPR
+584 GLTKKKREPR
-595 KIRLELLPASDAV
+595 KIRLELLPAADAV

-623 FRGFTEDELRQYTA
+623 FRGFTEDEIRQYTA
-637 LERRVQENEKQI
+637 LERRVQENEKQV

>member
-1 MAAAFV
+1 MEPKV
-7 ARYQL
+7 S
-12 EISDGVTANYMAGQW
+12 IIV
-27 PVYAPLNALTAF
+27 PVYNAEK
-39 CLTLVVFA
+39 
-47 LCGSWGIATGV
+47 S
-58 SGLIFT
+58 
-64 VLALVNYYT
+64 LARCV
-73 RDLHG
+73 D
-78 SALMP
+78 S
-83 QDILN
+83 ILN
-88 LGTAAEVMGSYTL
+88 QEFRDFELILMDDGSRD
-101 HITQTVIT
+101 
-109 IALLYIPVLVAA
+109 
-121 VVQVKLAGKHK
+121 
-132 RSWKQRGAHALAC
+132 RSGEIC
-145 VCGIFAVLY
+145 
-154 LGYFSPNPIKPAA
+154 
-167 TYGWAW
+167 
-173 QETYYKYGYLA
+173 
-184 GSIEAA
+184 
-190 SLMVDPILQPD
+190 D
-201 GYSEDAATEA
+201 GYARADARVVV
-211 AAMAQVH
+211 VH

-258 RAAEETGCDMVI
+258 RASEETGCDLVI

-399 LDEDAYERKRLQ
+399 LDEEAYERKRLQ

-433 QKLGEERSQALQEVI
+433 QKLGKERSQALQEVI

-471 ALKYDMTLAELSL
+471 ALKYDMTMAELSL
-484 LLYRKDAGK
+484 LLYRKDAGQ
-493 ALTRGAEAQMP
+493 ALARGTEAQMP

-520 ALSRKDLAELMHMSR
+520 AADGKDAGKALDQRGGVQMLGRKDAGKALSRKDLAELMHMSR
-535 EDLRAAL
+535 GDLRMAL
-542 QKLVSRGM
+542 QKLVARGM

-559 RREAAEI
+559 RV
-566 AEATGLFGKRGEA
+566 EATEMAEMAGLFGKRVEA
-579 QDADA
+579 PDAGT
-584 NGMTKKKREPR
+584 NEIKKKKREPR
-595 KIRLELLPASDAV
+595 KIRLELLPATDTV

-623 FRGFTEDELRQYTA
+623 FRGFTEDEIRQYTA
-637 LERRVQENEKQI
+637 LERRVQENEKQV

>member
-1 MAAAFV
+1 MEPKV
-7 ARYQL
+7 S
-12 EISDGVTANYMAGQW
+12 IIV
-27 PVYAPLNALTAF
+27 PVYNAEK
-39 CLTLVVFA
+39 
-47 LCGSWGIATGV
+47 S
-58 SGLIFT
+58 
-64 VLALVNYYT
+64 LARCV
-73 RDLHG
+73 D
-78 SALMP
+78 S
-83 QDILN
+83 ILN
-88 LGTAAEVMGSYTL
+88 QEFRDFELILMDDGS
-101 HITQTVIT
+101 
-109 IALLYIPVLVAA
+109 
-121 VVQVKLAGKHK
+121 KD
-132 RSWKQRGAHALAC
+132 RSGEIC
-145 VCGIFAVLY
+145 
-154 LGYFSPNPIKPAA
+154 
-167 TYGWAW
+167 
-173 QETYYKYGYLA
+173 
-184 GSIEAA
+184 
-190 SLMVDPILQPD
+190 D
-201 GYSEDAATEA
+201 GYARADARVVV
-211 AAMAQVH
+211 VH

-282 RKGDIDADQVI
+282 QKGDIDADQVI
-293 GREAFVGF
+293 G
-301 MMENPADYYYG
+301 
-312 VLWNKLY
+312 
-319 RRSLVEAHGIRMDA
+319 RSLVEAHGIRMDA

-535 EDLRAAL
+535 GDLRAAL

>member
-1 MAAAFV
+1 MEPKV
-7 ARYQL
+7 S
-12 EISDGVTANYMAGQW
+12 IIV
-27 PVYAPLNALTAF
+27 PVYNAEK
-39 CLTLVVFA
+39 
-47 LCGSWGIATGV
+47 
-58 SGLIFT
+58 GLARC
-64 VLALVNYYT
+64 V
-73 RDLHG
+73 D
-78 SALMP
+78 S
-83 QDILN
+83 ILN
-88 LGTAAEVMGSYTL
+88 QEFRDFELILMDDGS
-101 HITQTVIT
+101 
-109 IALLYIPVLVAA
+109 
-121 VVQVKLAGKHK
+121 GD
-132 RSWKQRGAHALAC
+132 
-145 VCGIFAVLY
+145 
-154 LGYFSPNPIKPAA
+154 
-167 TYGWAW
+167 
-173 QETYYKYGYLA
+173 
-184 GSIEAA
+184 GSGEIC
-190 SLMVDPILQPD
+190 D
-201 GYSEDAATEA
+201 GYARADARVVV
-211 AAMAQVH
+211 VH

-258 RAAEETGCDMVI
+258 RAAEETGCDLVI

-282 RKGDIDADQVI
+282 RKGDIDTDQVI

-319 RRSLVEAHGIRMDA
+319 RREIVESHGIRMDA

-399 LDEDAYERKRLQ
+399 LDEEAYERKRLQ

-433 QKLGEERSQALQEVI
+433 QKLGKERSQALQEVI

-471 ALKYDMTLAELSL
+471 ALKYDMTMAELSL

-493 ALTRGAEAQMP
+493 AMEGNAVGKAADEKDAGKALDQRGGVQMLG
-504 AREDA
+504 
-509 VEATDRKDAGK
+509 RKDAGK

-535 EDLRAAL
+535 GDLRMAL
-542 QKLVSRGM
+542 QKLVARGM

-559 RREAAEI
+559 RV
-566 AEATGLFGKRGEA
+566 EATEMAEMAGLFGKRVEA
-579 QDADA
+579 PDAGT
-584 NGMTKKKREPR
+584 NEIKKKKREPR
-595 KIRLELLPASDAV
+595 KIRLELLPATDTV

-623 FRGFTEDELRQYTA
+623 FRGFTEDEIRQYTA
-637 LERRVQENEKQI
+637 LERRVQENEKQV